1 MSILDATLSRTSGSA
16 DTVIGLARD
25 LDIDAAKLE
34 KAIMILARY
43 YGRGDTIGMA
53 APQTGLDADTLG
65 KIVAGLGGEE
75 ALGEVV
81 DQLSAG
87 LRSLGQ
93 GNFFKDLL
101 PFG

>member
-1 MSILDATLSRTSGSA
+1 MSILDATLARTSGATDSVLGIA
-16 DTVIGLARD
+16 KDLGL
-25 LDIDAAKLE
+25 DAAKVE

-53 APQTGLDADTLG
+53 APQTGFDAETLG
-65 KIVAGLGGEE
+65 KIETSLGGED
-75 ALGEVV
+75 ALGDVADE
-81 DQLSAG
+81 LSMG
-87 LRSLGQ
+87 LRGLGQ

>member
-25 LDIDAAKLE
+25 QNIAPAKAE

-53 APQTGLDADTLG
+53 APQTGFDADTLG

-75 ALGEVV
+75 ALGEVA
-81 DQLSAG
+81 DELSSG
-87 LRSLGQ
+87 LRGLGQ